1 MPRRAAA
8 FLAALIG
15 ACVMLVGGPLAA
27 AHAEGEAIGGRVID
41 VDKKPV
47 QGAEISIKGTGNR
60 SSFSQTATTDAKG
73 GFNVPVPGDGNYSV
87 KVTGGLPS
95 GQHPDRKDLVVNVP
109 VGQTSFVIIPLTTGT
124 GTGTT
129 SESKWAQAPQLFV
142 DGLVLGLI
150 IALAAV
156 GLSLIYGT
164 TGLTNFAHG
173 ELVTLGGLVTYFLNV
188 LVGLT
193 FVVAAVLGVI
203 ICGILGGL
211 QDALFWRRLR
221 KRGTGLIAMLVI
233 SIGVSIFLRYFY
245 LYLFGGANRP
255 YAQYQGQAGM
265 DWGPVTITPRALI
278 SSIVAIVVILLA
290 SFWLLRTRMGKA
302 TRAVADNPALASASG
317 IDVERVINVVWIFG
331 AALAALAGVIYGL
344 TQQVSFQ
351 MGFTILLLIFAG
363 VTLGGLGTAFG
374 ALVGSIVVGVLIQVS
389 TLFVPPELKNLGA
402 LAILIIILLVR
413 PQGILGRRERVG

>member
-15 ACVMLVGGPLAA
+15 AGAILFGGPLTAA
-27 AHAEGEAIGGRVID
+27 NAAGEAIGGRVID
-41 VDKKPV
+41 ADKKPV
-47 QGAEISIKGTGNR
+47 QGAEIAVKADGFSKTVTTDVKGT
-60 SSFSQTATTDAKG
+60 FSL
-73 GFNVPVPGDGNYSV
+73 PVPGPGNYTV
-87 KVTGGLPS
+87 KITAGMPS
-95 GQHPDRKDLVVNVP
+95 GQSPTRPELTVSVP
-109 VGQTSFVIIPLTTGT
+109 AGQTTYVIIPLTKG
-124 GTGTT
+124 GVADTT
-129 SESKWAQAPQLFV
+129 SESKWSQAPQLV
-142 DGLVLGLI
+142 WEGIVLGLI

-173 ELVTLGGLVTYFLNV
+173 ELITLGGLVTYFLNV
-188 LVGLT
+188 LLGLP
-193 FVVAAVLGVI
+193 FILAGALGVLICAVLGGV
-203 ICGILGGL
+203 

-233 SIGVSIFLRYFY
+233 SIGLSIFLRYFY

-255 YAQYQGQAGM
+255 YAQYQGQAGI
-265 DWGPVTITPRALI
+265 DVGPIAITPRALI
-278 SSIVAIVVILLA
+278 SSIVAIIVIMMTA
-290 SFWLLRTRMGKA
+290 FWLLRTRIGKA
-302 TRAVADNPALASASG
+302 TRAVSDNPALASASG
-317 IDVERVINVVWIFG
+317 IDVERVINVVWILG
-331 AALAALAGVIYGL
+331 GGLAALSGVILGL

-351 MGFTILLLIFAG
+351 MGFQVLLLVFAG

-374 ALVGSIVVGVLIQVS
+374 ALVGSLIVGLLIQVS
-389 TLFVPPELKNLGA
+389 TLVVPPELKNLGA

>member
-15 ACVMLVGGPLAA
+15 AAAILLGGPLTA
-27 AHAEGEAIGGRVID
+27 AHAAGEAIGGRVID

-47 QGAEISIKGTGNR
+47 QGAEISIEGG
-60 SSFSQTATTDAKG
+60 SFSQTATTDATG
-73 GFNVPVPGDGNYSV
+73 RFSVPLPGPGTYTV

-95 GQHPDRKDLVVNVP
+95 GQRAVRPELSINVP
-109 VGQTSFVIIPLTTGT
+109 AGQSQSVIIPLESDTGPAPST
-124 GTGTT
+124 G
-129 SESKWAQAPQLFV
+129 SSKWGQAAQLFT

-173 ELVTLGGLVTYFLNV
+173 ELVTLGGLVAYFLNV
-188 LVGLT
+188 LMGIQIILAGALT
-193 FVVAAVLGVI
+193 VI
-203 ICGILGGL
+203 ICGVLGGL

-233 SIGVSIFLRYFY
+233 SIGLSIFLRYFF

-255 YAQYQGQAGM
+255 YAQYQGQAGIEI
-265 DWGPVTITPRALI
+265 GPVSITPRAVVSSLI
-278 SSIVAIVVILLA
+278 AIIVIVLTG
-290 SFWLLRTRMGKA
+290 FWLLRTRIGKA
-302 TRAVADNPALASASG
+302 TRAVSDNPALAAASG
-317 IDVERVINVVWIFG
+317 IDVERVINVVWILG
-331 AALAALAGVIYGL
+331 GGLAALAGVVYGL

-374 ALVGSIVVGVLIQVS
+374 ALVGSLVVGVMIQVS
-389 TLFVPPELKNLGA
+389 TLIVPPELKNVGA

>member
-15 ACVMLVGGPLAA
+15 AAAILLGGPLTA
-27 AHAEGEAIGGRVID
+27 AHAAGESIGGRVID
-41 VDKKPV
+41 ADKKPV
-47 QGAEISIKGTGNR
+47 QGAEIAIKGEG
-60 SSFSQTATTDAKG
+60 FSKTVTTDAKG
-73 GFNVPVPGDGNYSV
+73 SFELPVPGAGNYTV

-95 GQHPDRKDLVVNVP
+95 GQHPDRTDLVVNVP
-109 VGQTSFVIIPLTTGT
+109 AGQTSFVIIPLTKGT
-124 GTGTT
+124 GTGVTT
-129 SESKWAQAPQLFV
+129 SSKWSQAPQLV
-142 DGLVLGLI
+142 WEGIVLGLI

-188 LVGLT
+188 LLNIPFILAGALGVLICG
-193 FVVAAVLGVI
+193 VLGGV
-203 ICGILGGL
+203 

-233 SIGVSIFLRYFY
+233 SIGLSIFLRYFY

-255 YAQYQGQAGM
+255 YAQYQGQAGI
-265 DWGPVTITPRALI
+265 DVGPIAITPRALI
-278 SSIVAIVVILLA
+278 SSIVAIIVIILTG
-290 SFWLLRTRMGKA
+290 FWLLRTRIGKA
-302 TRAVADNPALASASG
+302 TRAVSDNPALASASG
-317 IDVERVINVVWIFG
+317 IDVERVINVVWILG
-331 AALAALAGVIYGL
+331 GGLAALSGVILGL

-351 MGFTILLLIFAG
+351 MGFQILLLVFAG

-374 ALVGSIVVGVLIQVS
+374 ALVGSLIVGLLIQVS